1 MNLYK
6 LNLYKSEQIV
16 NDPLYSSSTLS
27 RYYIRNYSLWEEA
40 SALFSPLRLQSLAWF
55 NLRFSVEAL
64 QYFLLSLLLWPD
76 GSITF
81 FSRKSM
87 NRQSKGDSSHRVV
100 PDALVYS
107 TVLRDIYW
115 QKFNGFLEDFP
126 ESLFWGWKLVLCAAP
141 IKKTY
146 FAQ

>member
-6 LNLYKSEQIV
+6 LNLYKSEPTV

-27 RYYIRNYSLWEEA
+27 RYYVRNYSLWEA
-40 SALFSPLRLQSLAWF
+40 SALFFPLRLQSLAWF

-64 QYFLLSLLLWPD
+64 QCFLLSLLLWPD

>member
-16 NDPLYSSSTLS
+16 SDPLYSSSTLS
-27 RYYIRNYSLWEEA
+27 RYYIRNNSLWEEA
-40 SALFSPLRLQSLAWF
+40 SALFFPLRLGSLAGF

-64 QYFLLSLLLWPD
+64 QCILLSLLLWPD

-126 ESLFWGWKLVLCAAP
+126 KSHFLGGKNWFCV
-141 IKKTY
+141 
-146 FAQ
+146 QHQ

>member
-1 MNLYK
+1 MSKLLMTLFIPPVLCLGITLGTIHYEKKPVLYFPPSGCK
-6 LNLYKSEQIV
+6 VLHDLISDFQWK
-16 NDPLYSSSTLS
+16 
-27 RYYIRNYSLWEEA
+27 
-40 SALFSPLRLQSLAWF
+40 
-55 NLRFSVEAL
+55 RFK
-64 QYFLLSLLLWPD
+64 YFLLSLLLWPD